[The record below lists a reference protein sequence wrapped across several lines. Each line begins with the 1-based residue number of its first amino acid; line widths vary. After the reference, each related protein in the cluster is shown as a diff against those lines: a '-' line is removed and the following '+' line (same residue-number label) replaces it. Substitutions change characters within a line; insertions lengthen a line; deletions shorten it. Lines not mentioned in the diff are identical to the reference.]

1 MESFLAIL
9 CVLLVPILFNFR
21 VSEVGAILVNR
32 LGKIFRTRIDVK
44 FCFKRSPP

>member
-21 VSEVGAILVNR
+21 VSEIGAILGNHLR
-32 LGKIFRTRIDVK
+32 KK
-44 FCFKRSPP
+44 S